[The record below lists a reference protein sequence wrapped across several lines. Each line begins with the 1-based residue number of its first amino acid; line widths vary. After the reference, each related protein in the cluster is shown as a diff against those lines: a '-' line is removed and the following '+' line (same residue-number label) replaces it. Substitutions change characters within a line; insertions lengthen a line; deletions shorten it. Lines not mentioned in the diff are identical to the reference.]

1 MNAPSAGYCDVRMM
15 DRAER
20 VIPPKAYES
29 ER

>member
-1 MNAPSAGYCDVRMM
+1 MNAPIAGYCDVGMM
-15 DRAER
+15 NRAER